1 MLGAANGW
9 WGEKDVCPI
18 NENNLKVTDK
28 VFDKCG
34 HWVPVCFFVYLFKF
48 KFIKMAWSHT
58 TEIFCGV
65 QLCPPQFWCSNWV
78 INIYIDFN

>member
-18 NENNLKVTDK
+18 NEYNLKVTDK

-34 HWVPVCFFVYLFKF
+34 HWVPVCFLF
-48 KFIKMAWSHT
+48 
-58 TEIFCGV
+58 
-65 QLCPPQFWCSNWV
+65 
-78 INIYIDFN
+78 IYI